1 MSMLVLTRRKGESVL
16 IGDKVEITIV
26 EIQGDKIKIG
36 VSAPK
41 KIEVLRKELVSQ
53 AKDANKE
60 AAFAEV
66 GLDILG
72 KAVKKKEI

>member
-1 MSMLVLTRRKGESVL
+1 MLVLTRRRGESVL

-72 KAVKKKEI
+72 KAVKKEEI

>member
-1 MSMLVLTRRKGESVL
+1 MSMLVLTRRRGESVL

-72 KAVKKKEI
+72 KAVKKEEI

>member
-1 MSMLVLTRRKGESVL
+1 MLVLTRRRGESVL

-72 KAVKKKEI
+72 KAVKKEKI

>member
-1 MSMLVLTRRKGESVL
+1 MLVLTRRRGESDL

-72 KAVKKKEI
+72 KAVKKEEI

>member
-1 MSMLVLTRRKGESVL
+1 MLVLTRRRGESVL